1 MVKLLLEKLM
11 LCRIA
16 ELTVEIPNGG
26 SLAPRCKDYI
36 LESDGQPDIIIDDS
50 LYPYEKFPQY
60 SREAVEYTHSGLQF
74 YRALLDLGGM
84 MLHSSAVE
92 YDGYAYL
99 FSGPSGMGK
108 STHTGLWCNTF
119 DTARVINDDKP
130 ALRCI
135 DGIWYAYGTPWSGKS
150 SLNVNTKVKVAG
162 ICFLE
167 RGDKNEIRR
176 LSKKEALV
184 NVIAQTTRKK
194 LTEIRI
200 DSMLSCVER
209 VLEKI
214 PVYEMRCLPDAEA
227 VYTAYNAMK
236 PSGEKK

>member
-1 MVKLLLEKLM
+1 M

-16 ELTVEIPNGG
+16 DLTVKIPTAG
-26 SLAPRCKDYI
+26 SLAPRCKDYMI
-36 LESDGQPDIIIDDS
+36 DGEQEPDIVIDDS
-50 LYPYEKFPQY
+50 LYPYDRFSDR

-108 STHTGLWCNTF
+108 STHTRLWCETF
-119 DTARVINDDKP
+119 GTARVINDDKP

-135 DGIWYAYGTPWSGKS
+135 DGVWYAYGTPWSGKS

-167 RGDKNEIRR
+167 RGEKNSIRR
-176 LSKKEALV
+176 LSKKEALI

-200 DSMLSCVER
+200 DSMLSSVER
-209 VLEKI
+209 ILEDI
-214 PVYEMRCLPDAEA
+214 PVYEMRCLPDREA
-227 VYTAYNAMK
+227 VYTAYGAMRPDNK
-236 PSGEKK
+236 E